1 MVTVEYGSRGILG
14 LLVPQA
20 NTTAE
25 PEVNALLGAD
35 LALLV
40 GRLTSAAPEM
50 RERLDHFLERIESY
64 IDTFGDAPLAVL
76 GFLITGSTYPM
87 QHDEEDE
94 FFARLGT
101 ARGYPVVSAAQSIR
115 RAFAALGAKRIGVVS
130 PYPAWLTE
138 RSLDYWRR
146 TGVNVVGVEAPE
158 RPGGF
163 HEIYTMRG
171 PSVLAAA
178 RRLAGKK
185 PDVVLLAG
193 AGMPTLGPMMALVD
207 EGVTP
212 LSSNFCMAWQIEQI
226 GAGAPADAASLRRLL
241 RKDSP
246 WRKVFA
252 ARFPAAATLKQ
263 N

>member
-1 MVTVEYGSRGILG
+1 MAAVEYGARGILG

-40 GRLTSAAPEM
+40 GRMTSAAPDM
-50 RERLDHFLERIESY
+50 RERLDHYLERIESY
-64 IDTFGDAPLAVL
+64 IDTFGDSPLAVL
-76 GFLITGSTYPM
+76 GFLITGSTYRM
-87 QHDEEDE
+87 QHDEEDA
-94 FFARLGT
+94 FFAKLGA
-101 ARGYPVVSAAQSIR
+101 ARGYPVISAAQSIR
-115 RAFAALGAKRIGVVS
+115 RAFGVLGAKRVGLVS
-130 PYPAWLTE
+130 PYPEWLTE

-146 TGVNVVGVEAPE
+146 AGVNIVGVEAPE

-178 RRLAGKK
+178 RRLAHRK

-193 AGMPTLGPMMALVD
+193 AGMPTLGPMMALLD

-226 GAGAPADAASLRRLL
+226 GSGAPADAASLRRLL
-241 RKDSP
+241 RKDSS
-246 WRKVFA
+246 WRAIFA
-252 ARFPAAATLKQ
+252 ARFPGAAGYP
-263 N
+263 